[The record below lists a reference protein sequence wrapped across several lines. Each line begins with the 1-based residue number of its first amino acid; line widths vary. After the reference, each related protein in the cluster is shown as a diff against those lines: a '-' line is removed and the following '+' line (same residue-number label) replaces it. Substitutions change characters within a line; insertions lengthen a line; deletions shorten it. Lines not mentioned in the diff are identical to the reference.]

1 MEKEYRILIT
11 NGGSTSTKIAV
22 RENHEVLLSVSVKHT
37 TKELEQYQTIWDQ
50 YDYRKQAVLKVLEE
64 ADIKLDS
71 LDALVT
77 RGGNMRA
84 VEGGIYEIG
93 EQMLEDMKSGLYG
106 SHPCSVCNQIA
117 YDMGK
122 ELGIPALVVDPPM
135 TDELCSEARFS
146 GSAAIQRISSFHAL
160 NQKATARKICGKM
173 GKAYEDTDMIVVHLG
188 GGISVGAHKKGCVI
202 DVNNALDGDGPFSP
216 ERSGDLPVGALI
228 RLCYSG
234 QYTCQEMLRQI
245 NGRGGLVSYLG
256 TADCLEV
263 EQCIKEGDELAEA
276 IYRAMAYQVAKAIGG
291 AAAVLCGHV
300 EAIAF
305 TGSLAFSECFI
316 GLIKER
322 IEFIA
327 PVYLYPGENEMEA
340 LGDGCL
346 RYLTG
351 QEAKKVYPYTDREA
365 DDDKTDQRD

>member
-160 NQKATARKICGKM
+160 NQKATARKICAKM

-188 GGISVGAHKKGCVI
+188 GGISVGAHKKGRVI
-202 DVNNALDGDGPFSP
+202 DVNNALDLS
-216 ERSGDLPVGALI
+216 LI
-228 RLCYSG
+228 H
-234 QYTCQEMLRQI
+234 I
-245 NGRGGLVSYLG
+245 
-256 TADCLEV
+256 
-263 EQCIKEGDELAEA
+263 
-276 IYRAMAYQVAKAIGG
+276 
-291 AAAVLCGHV
+291 
-300 EAIAF
+300 
-305 TGSLAFSECFI
+305 
-316 GLIKER
+316 
-322 IEFIA
+322 
-327 PVYLYPGENEMEA
+327 
-340 LGDGCL
+340 
-346 RYLTG
+346 
-351 QEAKKVYPYTDREA
+351 
-365 DDDKTDQRD
+365 

>member
-1 MEKEYRILIT
+1 MGKEYCILIT

-22 RENHEVLLSVSVKHT
+22 RKNDEILLSASVKHT
-37 TKELEQYQTIWDQ
+37 TKELEPYETIWNQ
-50 YDYRKQAVLKVLEE
+50 YDYRKQAILKVLREGNIE
-64 ADIKLDS
+64 LDS

-93 EQMLEDMKSGLYG
+93 RQMLEDMKSGLYG
-106 SHPCSVCNQIA
+106 SHACSVCNQIA

-146 GSAAIQRISSFHAL
+146 GCAAIRRISSFHAL
-160 NQKATARKICGKM
+160 NQKATAHKICERIGKT
-173 GKAYEDTDMIVVHLG
+173 YEETDMIVVHLG
-188 GGISVGAHKKGCVI
+188 GGISVGAHRRGRVI

-216 ERSGDLPVGALI
+216 ERSGDLPVGDLI

-234 QYTCQEMLRQI
+234 KYTCQEMLRQI

-263 EQCIKEGDELAEA
+263 EQRIKEGDETAKA
-276 IYRAMAYQVAKAIGG
+276 VYQAMAYQVSKSIGA

-305 TGSLAFSECFI
+305 TGSLAHSHYFI
-316 GLIKER
+316 ELIKER
-322 IEFIA
+322 IGFIA

-346 RYLTG
+346 RYLKG
-351 QEAKKVYPYTDREA
+351 QEKKKIYPYTDQET
-365 DDDKTDQRD
+365 DDDKAD

>member
-1 MEKEYRILIT
+1 MLFRTVHLS
-11 NGGSTSTKIAV
+11 GDAASDQWARRS
-22 RENHEVLLSVSVKHT
+22 RQLLGNRG
-37 TKELEQYQTIWDQ
+37 L
-50 YDYRKQAVLKVLEE
+50 L
-64 ADIKLDS
+64 
-71 LDALVT
+71 
-77 RGGNMRA
+77 RGGT
-84 VEGGIYEIG
+84 
-93 EQMLEDMKSGLYG
+93 
-106 SHPCSVCNQIA
+106 A
-117 YDMGK
+117 Y
-122 ELGIPALVVDPPM
+122 
-135 TDELCSEARFS
+135 
-146 GSAAIQRISSFHAL
+146 QR
-160 NQKATARKICGKM
+160 
-173 GKAYEDTDMIVVHLG
+173 
-188 GGISVGAHKKGCVI
+188 
-202 DVNNALDGDGPFSP
+202 
-216 ERSGDLPVGALI
+216 
-228 RLCYSG
+228 
-234 QYTCQEMLRQI
+234 
-245 NGRGGLVSYLG
+245 
-256 TADCLEV
+256 
-263 EQCIKEGDELAEA
+263 GDELAEA